1 MLDATTNRSLHFCEK
16 DVESTLIY
24 IFECTFNIFQ
34 YLLIMN
40 DVRKGGSVTLLSQY
54 GILDEESEPLKER

>member
-1 MLDATTNRSLHFCEK
+1 MLDATTNRSLHLCEK

-34 YLLIMN
+34 SWTMWY

-54 GILDEESEPLKER
+54 GILDKESEPWKAR